1 MDPLELGSQLARE
14 SFPELGSVLSDS
26 PVYIRGFAAHC
37 RLENVGYLMSL

>member
-14 SFPELGSVLSDS
+14 SFPELGGVLSDN

-37 RLENVGYLMSL
+37 RLDSIGGTLAI